1 MRFKMEL
8 STKSVD
14 NLLKMLKMTEAKI
27 QLVVSKALEQLSE
40 IGVAHIGQLLT
51 YYGLGD
57 TELAKTIE
65 LIKIDDK
72 HYRIRAT
79 GKQTSIGV
87 SQAVLIEFGTGVKG
101 EQQPHQLAAEV
112 GYRYDINAHGSDG
125 WYYPSSEQDRNPKKF
140 VTKEGD
146 IVAWTK
152 GMPSRPF
159 MYNTTI
165 FLESEVQDVL
175 RQIIKE
181 LI

>member
-27 QLVVSKALEQLSE
+27 RFVVSAALQQLADM
-40 IGVAHIGQLLT
+40 GVAHIGQLLT

-57 TELAKTIE
+57 TELARTIE
-65 LIKIDDK
+65 LIKVNDN

-87 SQAVLIEFGTGVKG
+87 CQAVLIEFGTGVKG

-112 GYRYDINAHGSDG
+112 GYKYDINAHGNDG
-125 WYYPSSEQDRNPKKF
+125 WYYPSSEQDRNPKKY

-146 IVAWTK
+146 IIAWTK

-159 MYNTTI
+159 MYNSTI

-181 LI
+181 LV